1 MLARLRPSFRQLLL
15 LAFLLLAGLLGAAS
29 LSALLTLESL
39 VKQSRGSAAH
49 AVQLS
54 ADAQLLAERSV
65 TMERAAR
72 QFLVLDDPNIR
83 LRYDEALRDSL
94 AALQRL
100 EAGLA
105 DQEVANRW
113 RQQQARIAEHL
124 AKPTKP
130 VRRHEAL
137 LSTEFKALA
146 QLNSQLAGAVR
157 NDLEHRNADLLSGL
171 EEGRLRLSG
180 QLLAALLLAI
190 LLALIFGLWLA
201 RPLRQLEGAILSLGE
216 NQLDRAID
224 IRGPA
229 DLRRLGQRLD
239 WLRLRL
245 AELDADKT
253 RFLRHISHEL
263 KTPLAALREGVALL
277 EDEIA
282 GPLTEQQREVAGILA
297 QNVVALQQ
305 QIEDLLRF
313 HAAAFEAR
321 QLNLAPCDLRA
332 LLEKIVDTQRLQ
344 WQARQLK
351 PEIDG
356 PTLSARVDA
365 DKLAIALGNLLSNAI
380 RFSPQGGSIGLSLRR
395 SGKHIQ
401 IDISDQGP
409 GIAEQDRPRIF
420 EPFYQGQHQPPAA
433 RHGSGIGLSIVQEY
447 LQAHGGQVLLLP
459 HEPGACFRIELPDE
473 N

>member
-39 VKQSRGSAAH
+39 VKQSRGGAAH

-83 LRYDEALRDSL
+83 QRYDEALRDSL

-100 EAGLA
+100 ETGLA

-130 VRRHEAL
+130 TRRHEAL

-146 QLNSQLAGAVR
+146 QLNSQLASAVR

-171 EEGRLRLSG
+171 EEGRLQLSG

-190 LLALIFGLWLA
+190 LLALTFGLWLA

-216 NQLDRAID
+216 NQLERAID

-282 GPLTEQQREVAGILA
+282 GPLTEQQREVSGILA

-332 LLEKIVDTQRLQ
+332 LLEKVVDTQRLQ

-356 PTLSARVDA
+356 PTLRARVDA

-380 RFSPQGGSIGLSLRR
+380 RFSPQGGSIRLALRR
-395 SGKHIQ
+395 NGKHIQ

-459 HEPGACFRIELPDE
+459 HEPGTCFRIELPDE